1 MMGTPLVIEVRRK
14 VWGLLVVIN
23 DFNTLHWNVR
33 GLNNPQ
39 EREISKNLLKEWRCD
54 IVFL

>member
-23 DFNTLHWNVR
+23 GFKTLSWNVR
-33 GLNNPQ
+33 GLNNP
-39 EREISKNLLKEWRCD
+39 RKRKVSKNLLKEWRCD
-54 IVFL
+54 IVCL